1 MWPKMNDSML
11 VAARSSDLK
20 VSGDSVWAG
29 LARDRRGQAGLAAF
43 LMASEHA
50 AALNHGMSSPPVSFS
65 AAAHSGVTTRPQA
78 CAGGAEA
85 MWSGS

>member
-1 MWPKMNDSML
+1 MNDSML

-20 VSGDSVWAG
+20 VSGDSVWALG
-29 LARDRRGQAGLAAF
+29 RPSWGQEGAGLAAF

-65 AAAHSGVTTRPQA
+65 GAAHSGVTTRPQA
-78 CAGGAEA
+78 GAGRAAA
-85 MWSGS
+85 M

>member
-78 CAGGAEA
+78 CAGGEEA
-85 MWSGS
+85 M

>member
-1 MWPKMNDSML
+1 MNDSML

-20 VSGDSVWAG
+20 VSGDSVWARAG
-29 LARDRRGQAGLAAF
+29 LAREGQEGAGLAAF

-65 AAAHSGVTTRPQA
+65 GAAHSGVTTRPQA
-78 CAGGAEA
+78 CAGRAAA
-85 MWSGS
+85 M

>member
-20 VSGDSVWAG
+20 VSGDSVWAAG

-65 AAAHSGVTTRPQA
+65 GAAHSGVTTRPQA
-78 CAGGAEA
+78 GAGRAAA
-85 MWSGS
+85 M

>member
-1 MWPKMNDSML
+1 MWLKMNDSML

-20 VSGDSVWAG
+20 VSEHSVWAG

-78 CAGGAEA
+78 CAGRAEA
-85 MWSGS
+85 M

>member
-1 MWPKMNDSML
+1 MNDSML
-11 VAARSSDLK
+11 VAARRSDLK
-20 VSGDSVWAG
+20 VSGDSVWARAG

-65 AAAHSGVTTRPQA
+65 GAAHSGVTTRPQA
-78 CAGGAEA
+78 CAGRAAA
-85 MWSGS
+85 M